1 MMGLG
6 DVASILVP
14 ALKLIRE
21 QHPGATTDV
30 LTYEAG
36 SQLMELMPEV
46 NKVLA
51 VSREQWPDDLGPAI
65 QSFINIA
72 EVVAVQQYDLIINLD
87 TWFMPCFL
95 ARLMQ
100 DSGLP
105 VEGNYLNQPVEAFFN
120 ELNNNT
126 LTQNYFSEPQRY
138 LDSSF
143 PHMQDWLLPWWEK
156 YSDAGGYP
164 EFYLRHCCG
173 FDGELDVALPIAA
186 DETFKQAAGGKPI
199 IALSMSG
206 SKPSKQ
212 YRQREQLV
220 QLLEQAGYYVW
231 GQFDGSLPMEVTLGR
246 LKVTDLL
253 ITVPTSTQWLARL
266 VGCPSLMI
274 SGPLPPVVLDAEIVV
289 DRVVKCQYC
298 YQTTCPENIDFACMN
313 VAPQHLMDKV
323 RQYFATQDSGN

>member
-14 ALKLIRE
+14 GLRLIHKRY
-21 QHPGATTDV
+21 PGAITDV

-36 SQLMELMPEV
+36 NQIMELVPEV
-46 NKVLA
+46 NKILA
-51 VSREQWPDDLGPAI
+51 ISREQWPDDLGPAI
-65 QSFINIA
+65 ESFINIA

-87 TWFMPCFL
+87 TWFMPCFM

-105 VEGNYLNQPVEAFFN
+105 VEGNYLNQPVETFFN
-120 ELNNNT
+120 DLNNNT
-126 LTQNYFSEPQRY
+126 LTQSYFTEPQRY

-164 EFYLRHCCG
+164 EFYLHHCCG

-186 DETFKQAAGGKPI
+186 DAAFKQTAGGKPI
-199 IALSMSG
+199 IALSLSG
-206 SKPSKQ
+206 SKASKQ

-220 QLLEQAGYYVW
+220 QLLEDAGYYVW
-231 GQFDGSLPMEVTLGR
+231 GQFDGSLPMETTLGR

-274 SGPLPPVVLDAEIVV
+274 PGPLPPQVLDAEATVE
-289 DRVVKCQYC
+289 RQVKCQYC
-298 YQTTCPENIDFACMN
+298 YQTTCAEQIDFACMA
-313 VAPQHLMDKV
+313 VPPQQILDKV
-323 RQYFATQDSGN
+323 QEFFAARG